1 MAGASTVLEQDTV
14 KFKLVEDLS
23 LVTVPIT
30 TCLLVLLGYI
40 MLGAALF
47 SVWEGWTILDGAY
60 FCFTSLMTIGFGDFV
75 PGDSYI
81 YNNSAAVSAVE
92 GNAKMVLGTVYLLL
106 GLAIIAMVFNLMGEK
121 LFTQVNLAV
130 ILTPTTYLCAD
141 SVPGTNDGCH
151 KKF

>member
-92 GNAKMVLGTVYLLL
+92 GNAKMVLGAVYLLL

-151 KKF
+151 QKF